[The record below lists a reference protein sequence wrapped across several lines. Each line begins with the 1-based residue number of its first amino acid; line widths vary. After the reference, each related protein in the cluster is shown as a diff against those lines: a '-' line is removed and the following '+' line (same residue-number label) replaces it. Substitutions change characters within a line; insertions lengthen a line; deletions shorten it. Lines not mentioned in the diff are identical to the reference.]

1 MIGITVS
8 HYRITEELGSG
19 GMGVVYKAEDTRLKR
34 TVALKFLP
42 EDFAADERA
51 MKRFQ
56 REAQAASTLDHP
68 NICVIHDIDD
78 HEGRPFIAM
87 EYLEGQTLKALIQ
100 GRPLPVHELIGL
112 AAEIADALDAA
123 HGKGIVHRDIKPA
136 NIFVTSRGHAKV
148 LDFGLA
154 KLLEDSPAPAS
165 PTAAT
170 RTVEDSLTNP
180 GTTVGTMAYMS
191 PEQARGEELD
201 VRTDLFSFGVV
212 LYEMA
217 TGRQAFTGSTSAVI
231 FDAILHKAPVA
242 PVRLNP
248 ELPADL
254 ERIINKALEK
264 DRRLRY
270 QTAADLRADLER
282 LKRDSD
288 SGRAAVDAPWKA
300 AAPAGA
306 PPRAWSRRWAWR
318 ATAAGAILA
327 LAAAAALLLPR
338 RTRVTEPPR
347 LVNPVQLTAAVGVED
362 FPSWSPDGR
371 TLAYESEQAGNLDI
385 WVVQAGSGQPV
396 NRTADSPADDMHPSW
411 SPDGQWIA
419 FFSARE
425 GGGYYIMPG
434 VGGTARRVASWP
446 PGGVYPAQP
455 QWSPDSTQLAWA
467 TEQRTAPSIEILVL
481 SSVVSRKVPLPQR
494 PRNNAVVDLRWSPD
508 GRWFAYARSISPIAA
523 TSELWVTR
531 VSDGESIQL
540 TDGTRRDSGP
550 AWPPDS
556 SALYFISDRGG
567 PRDLWRFVLGRDGL
581 PQGEP
586 HQVAAGIEMTH
597 PAFRADGRRL
607 AYSRGR
613 RIANAF
619 RVPLAGDRQAT
630 WADAE
635 QLTFDEAEVESLDV
649 GRDGQ
654 VLLSSDRSGN
664 WDVWLLPA
672 PGAELRRLTADPG
685 VDAGPRWHPDG
696 RSLVFYSMRTGH
708 REVWTMPLGGG
719 PARQVTSGESESYYP
734 AWSPDGQEIVAEGAG
749 VSVVPAQGGSRRSLV
764 DGRAGLHP
772 DWSPDGR
779 WVAFDSRGEG
789 ASSLWRVPA
798 SGGKPEKLTKSEG
811 CCPRW
816 SPDGKLVYYIGLGSR
831 ADTVWSVAIGSGKE
845 RQVTALTGRRG
856 ALGGLSLAVDARHV
870 YFAWQEQRGD
880 VWVADLVQP
889 PGR

>member
-1 MIGITVS
+1 
-8 HYRITEELGSG
+8 
-19 GMGVVYKAEDTRLKR
+19 MGVVYKAEDTRLKR

-42 EDFAADERA
+42 EDFAADDRA

-78 HEGRPFIAM
+78 HGGRPFIAM
-87 EYLEGQTLKALIQ
+87 EYFEGQTLKALIP

-136 NIFVTSRGHAKV
+136 NIFVTSRGHAEI

-170 RTVEDSLTNP
+170 RTIEDSLTNP

-254 ERIINKALEK
+254 
-264 DRRLRY
+264 
-270 QTAADLRADLER
+270 RADLER

-288 SGRAAVDAPWKA
+288 SGRAAVAAPEKA

-306 PPRAWSRRWAWR
+306 PPRAGSRRWAWR

-338 RTRVTEPPR
+338 RTRVAEPPR

-362 FPSWSPDGR
+362 FPSWSPDG
-371 TLAYESEQAGNLDI
+371 
-385 WVVQAGSGQPV
+385 
-396 NRTADSPADDMHPSW
+396 
-411 SPDGQWIA
+411 
-419 FFSARE
+419 
-425 GGGYYIMPG
+425 
-434 VGGTARRVASWP
+434 
-446 PGGVYPAQP
+446 
-455 QWSPDSTQLAWA
+455 
-467 TEQRTAPSIEILVL
+467 
-481 SSVVSRKVPLPQR
+481 
-494 PRNNAVVDLRWSPD
+494 
-508 GRWFAYARSISPIAA
+508 
-523 TSELWVTR
+523 
-531 VSDGESIQL
+531 
-540 TDGTRRDSGP
+540 
-550 AWPPDS
+550 
-556 SALYFISDRGG
+556 
-567 PRDLWRFVLGRDGL
+567 
-581 PQGEP
+581 
-586 HQVAAGIEMTH
+586 
-597 PAFRADGRRL
+597 
-607 AYSRGR
+607 
-613 RIANAF
+613 
-619 RVPLAGDRQAT
+619 
-630 WADAE
+630 
-635 QLTFDEAEVESLDV
+635 
-649 GRDGQ
+649 
-654 VLLSSDRSGN
+654 
-664 WDVWLLPA
+664 
-672 PGAELRRLTADPG
+672 
-685 VDAGPRWHPDG
+685 
-696 RSLVFYSMRTGH
+696 
-708 REVWTMPLGGG
+708 
-719 PARQVTSGESESYYP
+719 
-734 AWSPDGQEIVAEGAG
+734 
-749 VSVVPAQGGSRRSLV
+749 
-764 DGRAGLHP
+764 
-772 DWSPDGR
+772 
-779 WVAFDSRGEG
+779 
-789 ASSLWRVPA
+789 
-798 SGGKPEKLTKSEG
+798 
-811 CCPRW
+811 
-816 SPDGKLVYYIGLGSR
+816 KLVYYIGLGSR
-831 ADTVWSVAIGSGKE
+831 ADNVWSVAIGSGKE